1 MYYGWYVVAV
11 CFVAASFTWG
21 FGVYGASVYLSQI
34 TVSLGWP
41 VALISGGVTTF
52 YLANA
57 ASLTAV
63 GSAVDRWGARPVFL
77 LGSLMLAAG
86 IAAMGQVAEI
96 WQLYVAF
103 ALIGLGYAC
112 LSLTG
117 LTAAIGPW
125 FERHQGR
132 SIAIA
137 LMGASIGGMVV
148 VPLLVVSIDRFG
160 FTPAMSGSSLLTAAV
175 LLPLVAV
182 VLRYRGPSEL
192 GLVPDGGALPHVSYP
207 AAAPTRWTR
216 REAMATAAFWTAT
229 LAFALGL
236 AAQVGFFTHQV
247 NLARPVLGTEGA
259 GWLAGA
265 TGFAN
270 LLGRLLLARIVD
282 QMPVR
287 RYTAAIF
294 GAQAVAL
301 IVLALAGGPAV
312 LIVTSLIYGFCL
324 GQITTLSPIVV
335 RREFGAASFGAI
347 YGVAA
352 TVIQL
357 TSALGPG
364 IYGVLHDALGGYTP
378 VMAIAAGVEII
389 AMAAMLV
396 GRAPKQAPDKEFAF
410 VRSSLE
416 AKD

>member
-1 MYYGWYVVAV
+1 MGWGMYYGWRVVAV

-34 TVSLGWP
+34 TVLLGWP
-41 VALISGGVTTF
+41 VALVSGGVTTC

-77 LGSLMLAAG
+77 LGALMLAAG
-86 IAAMGQVAEI
+86 IAAMGQVAAI

-103 ALIGLGYAC
+103 MLIGLGYAC

-192 GLVPDGGALPHVSYP
+192 GFVPDGGALPDVSHP

-216 REAMATAAFWTAT
+216 REAVATAAFWTAT

-236 AAQVGFFTHQV
+236 AAQVGFF
-247 NLARPVLGTEGA
+247 
-259 GWLAGA
+259 
-265 TGFAN
+265 
-270 LLGRLLLARIVD
+270 
-282 QMPVR
+282 
-287 RYTAAIF
+287 Y
-294 GAQAVAL
+294 
-301 IVLALAGGPAV
+301 
-312 LIVTSLIYGFCL
+312 
-324 GQITTLSPIVV
+324 SP
-335 RREFGAASFGAI
+335 S
-347 YGVAA
+347 
-352 TVIQL
+352 
-357 TSALGPG
+357 
-364 IYGVLHDALGGYTP
+364 
-378 VMAIAAGVEII
+378 
-389 AMAAMLV
+389 
-396 GRAPKQAPDKEFAF
+396 
-410 VRSSLE
+410 
-416 AKD
+416 

>member
-1 MYYGWYVVAV
+1 MYYGWRVVAV

-21 FGVYGASVYLSQI
+21 FGAYGASVYLSQI
-34 TVSLGWP
+34 TVLLEWP
-41 VALISGGVTTF
+41 VALVSGGVTTF

-57 ASLTAV
+57 ASLAAV

-77 LGSLMLAAG
+77 LGALMLAAG
-86 IAAMGQVAEI
+86 IAAMGQVAAI

-103 ALIGLGYAC
+103 MLIGLGYAC

-192 GLVPDGGALPHVSYP
+192 GFVPDGGALPDVSRP
-207 AAAPTRWTR
+207 AAAPMRWTR
-216 REAMATAAFWTAT
+216 REAVATAAFWTAT

-247 NLARPVLGTEGA
+247 NLVRPVLGNEGA

-282 QMPVR
+282 EMPVR

-301 IVLALAGGPAV
+301 IALALAGGAAV
-312 LIVTSLIYGFCL
+312 LIVASLIYGFCL

-335 RREFGAASFGAI
+335 RREFGAASFGTI
-347 YGVAA
+347 YGIAA
-352 TVIQL
+352 TIIQL
-357 TSALGPG
+357 TSAFGPG
-364 IYGVLHDALGGYTP
+364 IYGVLHDALGGYAP
-378 VMAIAAGVEII
+378 VMGIAAGAEVI
-389 AMAAMLV
+389 AMTAILV
-396 GRAPKQAPDKEFAF
+396 GRAPKKTRDKTFAYA
-410 VRSSLE
+410 RCPLA